1 MKKRTLVAGI
11 FDDADSAVDAIHELR
26 RSGFSD
32 DQLGFVVRLDT
43 NEHNTNALAEVMI
56 NALLG
61 NDDLLALPASETNT
75 SAEHNK
81 SAAVVGEKLPHTYE
95 KGSAGIIIS
104 SVIGGALGTVAALQ
118 LPVLGPVVAGGI
130 LAATLAVAASE
141 EGTPIFLSIGIPA
154 HKIRSYEQRFQAGYI
169 ILTIKANQRLQEALD
184 TLRYH
189 RACSIEV
196 H

>member
-32 DQLGFVVRLDT
+32 DQLGFVVRHDT
-43 NEHNTNALAEVMI
+43 NEHAPNALARGMI
-56 NALLG
+56 DGLLG
-61 NDDLLALPASETNT
+61 NSDLLATNT
-75 SAEHNK
+75 SAEHSK
-81 SAAVVGEKLPHTYE
+81 PATVVGEKLPNTHE
-95 KGSAGIIIS
+95 KGRAGIIIA
-104 SVIGGALGTVAALQ
+104 SVIGGALGTVATLR
-118 LPVLGPVVAGGI
+118 LPGLGPVVAGGA
-130 LAATLAVAASE
+130 LAAALAVAASE
-141 EGTPIFLSIGIPA
+141 SLTTIFLSIGIPA